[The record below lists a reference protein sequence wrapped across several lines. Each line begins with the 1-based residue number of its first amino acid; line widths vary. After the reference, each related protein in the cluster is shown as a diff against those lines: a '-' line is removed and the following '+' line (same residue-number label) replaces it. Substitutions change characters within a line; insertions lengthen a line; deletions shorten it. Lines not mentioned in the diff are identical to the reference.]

1 MNRPSEHSLQQNN
14 FCGVI
19 GLLVVAGLWSA
30 AMGSYFGLIVAGA
43 LLGILFTRAQW
54 ARIVSLVMVAY
65 VGLVGLLAALFARG
79 DASFRAMS
87 FAAIAGAIFWLLL
100 RPGMD
105 RYFGVAQG
113 ASQVLPVAPRPGALP
128 HLQNSRMAAPPV
140 PAIKQTVSPVAQ
152 GSTQE
157 QWTRL
162 QQQLRAEQEKEREA
176 AVAEEP
182 SEQEIGFPWF
192 AMVVTAMVFAYA
204 SSVAAEPGKAA
215 MLVVIPGFIAAMLR
229 WIHPRGFLL
238 VVLVLSGGLILQPQ
252 WEVVAPGIRVLLQH
266 HGPVVFAVVAL
277 LAYLIAVCSSGLAD
291 GCQHNA

>member
-1 MNRPSEHSLQQNN
+1 MSRPSEHSSQHNN

-162 QQQLRAEQEKEREA
+162 QQQLRAEQEKEEREA
-176 AVAEEP
+176 AMLEEP
-182 SEQEIGFPWF
+182 PERNQLSLVRDGCDGDGFCLRVIRGRG
-192 AMVVTAMVFAYA
+192 AGEGSNVGGD
-204 SSVAAEPGKAA
+204 SRIHRSDAALDPSARIPARRPCSKRRADPAA
-215 MLVVIPGFIAAMLR
+215 AVGGRRPR
-229 WIHPRGFLL
+229 HPRSAAAPWSRRICCRRSVSLL
-238 VVLVLSGGLILQPQ
+238 DRCLLFGAGGRLPT
-252 WEVVAPGIRVLLQH
+252 
-266 HGPVVFAVVAL
+266 
-277 LAYLIAVCSSGLAD
+277 
-291 GCQHNA
+291 